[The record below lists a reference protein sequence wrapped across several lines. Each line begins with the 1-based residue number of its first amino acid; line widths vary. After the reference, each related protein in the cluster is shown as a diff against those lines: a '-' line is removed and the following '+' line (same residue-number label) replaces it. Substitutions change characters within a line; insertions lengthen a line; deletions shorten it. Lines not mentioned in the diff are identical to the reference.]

1 MREGHFIFKAYQ
13 NAPLTLKCNQSAEVV
28 QNYRKAQLLLGHD
41 VHYLIKLEFME
52 QFETMNLPGIT
63 L

>member
-1 MREGHFIFKAYQ
+1 MKAYK
-13 NAPLTLKCNQSAEVV
+13 NAPLTLKCNQSTEVV
-28 QNYRKAQLLLGHD
+28 QNYRKTQLLLGHD